1 MLDIVIPFA
10 RVSVKAA
17 TFGDRCAR
25 CSRLGVA
32 MILRRALAISI
43 ALLMAVPAWA
53 LPSAAVG
60 TVTNS
65 KDTTVRGIV
74 VPPGTTV
81 FDGDTLDVGAHGS
94 AWIGLAGG
102 ANVFL
107 ASGSRV
113 QVLRPGDA
121 GKIQVE
127 ISSGMTRFRATAQS
141 PVEALLADAVIRPAG
156 DSPVVG
162 FVRMTSPTTALV
174 GAEKGDLVITT
185 EHDGTS
191 VTVHE
196 GYAINATLA
205 PDPQRQSAR
214 SRGAG
219 LIFLVGAAILIATIG
234 IVIAT
239 NGSGHHGSVSPFVP

>member
-1 MLDIVIPFA
+1 
-10 RVSVKAA
+10 
-17 TFGDRCAR
+17 
-25 CSRLGVA
+25 
-32 MILRRALAISI
+32 MILRRALAISV

-107 ASGSRV
+107 AGGSRV

-121 GKIQVE
+121 GRIQVE

-141 PVEALLADAVIRPAG
+141 PVEALLADAVIRPAS

-162 FVRMTSPTTALV
+162 FVRMTSATTALV

-185 EHDGTS
+185 EHDGAS

-205 PDPQRQSAR
+205 PDPERQSGR
-214 SRGAG
+214 RRGAG
-219 LIFLVGAAILIATIG
+219 FIFLVGAAILIATIG

-239 NGSGHHGSVSPFVP
+239 NGGGHKGNVTPFIP

>member
-1 MLDIVIPFA
+1 
-10 RVSVKAA
+10 
-17 TFGDRCAR
+17 
-25 CSRLGVA
+25 
-32 MILRRALAISI
+32 MILKRALAISV

-53 LPSAAVG
+53 LPSATVG

-65 KDTTVRGIV
+65 KDTTVRGV
-74 VPPGTTV
+74 TVPPGTTV

-102 ANVFL
+102 ADVFL

-113 QVLRPGDA
+113 QVLRPSDA

-127 ISSGMTRFRATAQS
+127 ISSGMARFRATAQS
-141 PVEALLADAVIRPAG
+141 PMEAVLADAVIRPAG
-156 DSPVVG
+156 DSPVIG

-174 GAEKGDLVITT
+174 GAERGDLVVTT

-191 VTVHE
+191 ITVHE

-205 PDPQRQSAR
+205 PDPDRTSGR
-214 SRGAG
+214 RRGAG
-219 LIFLVGAAILIATIG
+219 FIFLVGAAILIATIG

-239 NGSGHHGSVSPFVP
+239 NSGGHKGSVSPFVP